1 MKKTLKL
8 LSLIL
13 VLVIALTA
21 FTGCDVI
28 NKIKDLI
35 GGNKPAE
42 TIVVTWYDGAK
53 QLKSQEIKKGGTVTS
68 YIPPEK
74 AGYTFQ
80 AWYADADF
88 TKLFDFTAPIN
99 ENTSIYAAYVDAG
112 FVPDETSYY
121 LIGDGRGD
129 LSVSN
134 WDHGAS
140 MGDDNLCLKNQNV
153 PGANVFSTTITM
165 FAGDRFQI
173 CHDGVWDGQVGIGAM
188 EGAQLNEAGD
198 HAYVV
203 DDLGITVFEAPKNEY
218 HADFRAWDVTLAE
231 GQDGIY
237 KITYTTYADPTKN
250 VITWELVEKLDAS
263 DAPVKAVQLFFTGTF
278 NDWTT
283 AFEEG
288 SEWMLYDNEDG
299 TWEGT
304 IVITTDMYGEWTFT
318 EVGTYCAALKLYDK
332 ANDAWIG
339 YNGDGNLLLKEG
351 VYRIVYT
358 VATNSYV
365 CEILEGG
372 EIVEG
377 SGGSTGGGAGGQGT
391 WYVRGTMNDWGTDSN
406 YLLTADE
413 NGNYSITLQLN
424 VGDTFKVATA
434 DWSQE
439 FGYAFVEGNT
449 NFKEAV
455 EFGNIEV
462 VVAGNYT
469 ITVTATGGLS
479 ILADGQSSEPVI
491 PSEPEDITLYYY
503 TTEWTAVNLYAWNAS
518 GEHAGTWPGT
528 AMTAVEGKDG
538 WYTLTINA
546 SVTALKVI
554 FNDGTSQTADL
565 SYAGLNYWVGET
577 AYETI
582 EAAEEAITNP
592 PVDPDP
598 TPDPELINWYFA
610 GSMNGWAQADPL
622 VYDENGV
629 ASIEMTLAVGDEFK
643 IADNTNSDWLPQLNS
658 SNIPTDLAAN
668 FGDKDSN
675 ILVNIAGTYKFSVVD
690 GALVIEVIEVSEPS
704 EPVIPTT
711 VWYLKGTMNGWSD
724 NDSYVLTYDENGV
737 ASLTVDL
744 AAGDNFKIATS
755 NWNPQFG
762 YSDVQGNANFEEGTN
777 DEGVKNG
784 NIAVVVAGTYKF
796 SVANGALVVELVE
809 ASEPSE
815 PSDPVDPPVVDGIT
829 LYYYNNNWSKV
840 NVYTFANNST
850 IGAAWPGTA
859 MTAVEGKD
867 GWYTITLNVSAE
879 GLYVIF
885 NNGSGD
891 QTPDLVYE
899 GLNYW
904 VVDTA
909 YETLEEAED
918 AASVPT
924 ATPSGWYVRGTMN
937 GWGTGDALVLDENGT
952 PSITIDLAAGATFKV
967 AKADWSQEYKYSA
980 DLGANFKNG
989 AENGNIEVV
998 VAGTYTISI
1007 VSGKLVITPVV
1018 E

>member
-203 DDLGITVFEAPKNEY
+203 DDLGITIFEAPKNEY

-304 IVITTDMYGEWTFT
+304 IVVTTDMYGDWTLT
-318 EVGTYCAALKLYDK
+318 EVGTLCAALKLYDK

-358 VATNSYV
+358 VATNSFV

-592 PVDPDP
+592 PVVDP
-598 TPDPELINWYFA
+598 I
-610 GSMNGWAQADPL
+610 
-622 VYDENGV
+622 
-629 ASIEMTLAVGDEFK
+629 I
-643 IADNTNSDWLPQLNS
+643 
-658 SNIPTDLAAN
+658 TD
-668 FGDKDSN
+668 
-675 ILVNIAGTYKFSVVD
+675 
-690 GALVIEVIEVSEPS
+690 
-704 EPVIPTT
+704 
-711 VWYLKGTMNGWSD
+711 WYLKGTMNGWSD
-724 NDSYVLTYDENGV
+724 NADYLFVYGEDGV
-737 ASLTVDL
+737 ASLTVVL
-744 AAGDNFKIATS
+744 NAGDNFKVATS
-755 NWNPQFG
+755 DWKSEFG
-762 YSDVQGNANFEEGTN
+762 FSAVQGNANFEEGAN

-784 NIAVVVAGTYKF
+784 NIAVAVAGTYKF

-904 VVDTA
+904 VGKTA

-918 AASVPT
+918 AASIPAAPT
-924 ATPSGWYVRGTMN
+924 SGWYIRGTMN
-937 GWGTGDALVLDENGT
+937 SWGTANPLVYDENGN
-952 PSITIDLAAGATFKV
+952 PSITIDLEAGSTFKV
-967 AKADWSQEYKYSA
+967 AKASWSDGEIGYSA
-980 DLGANFKNG
+980 DLGANFKVG
-989 AENGNIEVV
+989 AENNNIEVV

>member
-13 VLVIALTA
+13 VLVIAVTA
-21 FTGCDVI
+21 FTGCDFVD
-28 NKIKDLI
+28 KIKDLI
-35 GGNKPAE
+35 GGGKENP
-42 TIVVTWYDGAK
+42 TSVTVTWYDGTK
-53 QLKSQEIKKGGTVTS
+53 ELKRQEITKGGTVSS
-68 YIPPEK
+68 YNPPEK

-112 FVPDETSYY
+112 FVADETSYY
-121 LIGDGRGD
+121 LIGDGRGS

-140 MGDDNLCLKNQNV
+140 MGDDSLCLKNENV

-165 FAGDRFQI
+165 YAGDRFQI
-173 CHDGVWDGQVGIGAM
+173 CHDGLWDGQVGIGAM

-198 HAYVV
+198 YAFVV
-203 DDLGITVFEAPKNEY
+203 DGNGITVFEAPKNEY

-250 VITWELVEKLDAS
+250 VITWELVERIDPS
-263 DAPVKAVQLFFTGTF
+263 SAPVKAVQLFFTGTF

-332 ANDAWIG
+332 ANDVWIG

-358 VATNSYV
+358 VATNSFV

-377 SGGSTGGGAGGQGT
+377 SGSGTGGGAGGQGT
-391 WYVRGTMNDWGTDSN
+391 FYVRGTMNNWGTDSA
-406 YLLTADE
+406 YVLTADE

-424 VGDTFKVATA
+424 AGDTFKVANA

-439 FGYAFVEGNT
+439 FGFAFVEGNT

-462 VVAGNYT
+462 VVAGTYT

-479 ILADGQSSEPVI
+479 ILADGQTSEPVV

-503 TTEWTAVNLYAWNAS
+503 TTEWTAVNLYAWNSS
-518 GEHAGTWPGT
+518 GDQAGTWPGT

-546 SVTALKVI
+546 SVTGLKVI
-554 FNDGTSQTADL
+554 FNDGTSQTGDL

-577 AYETI
+577 AYETL
-582 EAAEEAITNP
+582 EAAEDAITNP
-592 PVDPDP
+592 PVVEP
-598 TPDPELINWYFA
+598 TQTEWYLK
-610 GSMNGWAQADPL
+610 GTMNGWSDNADYL
-622 VYDENGV
+622 FVYGEDGV
-629 ASIEMTLAVGDEFK
+629 ASLTVVLAAGDNFK
-643 IADNTNSDWLPQLNS
+643 VATSDWS
-658 SNIPTDLAAN
+658 SEFGYSAVQGNAN
-668 FGDKDSN
+668 FEEGTNDEGAKNGN
-675 ILVNIAGTYKFSVVD
+675 IAVAVAGTYKFSVVD
-690 GALVIEVIEVSEPS
+690 GALVIELVQASD
-704 EPVIPTT
+704 PVDP
-711 VWYLKGTMNGWSD
+711 
-724 NDSYVLTYDENGV
+724 
-737 ASLTVDL
+737 
-744 AAGDNFKIATS
+744 
-755 NWNPQFG
+755 NP
-762 YSDVQGNANFEEGTN
+762 D
-777 DEGVKNG
+777 
-784 NIAVVVAGTYKF
+784 
-796 SVANGALVVELVE
+796 
-809 ASEPSE
+809 P
-815 PSDPVDPPVVDGIT
+815 DPVDPPVADGIT
-829 LYYYNNNWSKV
+829 LYYYNTDWTNV

-850 IGAAWPGTA
+850 VGAAWPGTA

-885 NNGSGD
+885 NNGSGA
-891 QTPDLVYE
+891 QTGDLAYA

-904 VVDTA
+904 VDETA
-909 YETLEEAED
+909 YETLEEAE
-918 AASVPT
+918 AAISL
-924 ATPSGWYVRGTMN
+924 PSAPKTGLYIRGTMN
-937 GWGTGDALVLDENGT
+937 NWGTSNPLVFDENGN
-952 PSITIDLAAGATFKV
+952 PSITLELAAGDVFKV
-967 AKADWSQEYKYSA
+967 ASADWSQEYKYSE
-980 DLGANFKNG
+980 DLGENFKNG

-998 VAGTYTISI
+998 VAGNYTITI
-1007 VSGKLVITPVV
+1007 VNGSLVITKN
-1018 E
+1018 